1 MIILYHEAVILLIA
15 LILSCAASV
24 PKFGW
29 PDSDQ
34 YSRVIVNATQGIES
48 RPRAW
53 FAHDKL
59 ITDFA
64 ITNVDQI
71 GNDAAVKEY
80 EVTRR
85 ILKSWGLAVG
95 TYISGTTVL
104 PETRETRWPW
114 QTVPSEWMPA
124 TARYVGNW
132 PTMPYR
138 KIMDVSDPE
147 TMRSFH
153 KGLKRL
159 WEQSPA
165 PVRFVDN
172 AAIHSSAGKGQ
183 PWNAYC
189 ANILEIR
196 KIGESM
202 GSLQVFNVALHVG
215 MLSNEE
221 TQDLITAVGGNG
233 IALEMPWSSAIRKD
247 GSLSRNAEVR
257 YRQLLDAG
265 TGIILLPLDVDAEQ
279 LASWVR
285 TWRKPTDHLYIGGSF
300 FKPPDMK
307 VFGPAQVR

>member
-1 MIILYHEAVILLIA
+1 MITYHKTVVLLVA
-15 LILSCAASV
+15 LTLSRAASV
-24 PKFGW
+24 PKYVW

-48 RPRAW
+48 RPRSW
-53 FAHDKL
+53 FTHDKL
-59 ITDFA
+59 VTDFA

-80 EVTRR
+80 EVTRQ

-104 PETRETRWPW
+104 SQKRETRWPW

-132 PTMPYR
+132 PTMPDR

-153 KGLKRL
+153 KGLKQL

-183 PWNAYC
+183 AWKAYC

-202 GSLQVFNVALHVG
+202 GSLQIFNVALHVG
-215 MLSNEE
+215 LLSNEE
-221 TQDLITAVGGNG
+221 TQDLITAVPE
-233 IALEMPWSSAIRKD
+233 IQKQAIRNMEMAPPARVTD
-247 GSLSRNAEVR
+247 GLEVF
-257 YRQLLDAG
+257 DA
-265 TGIILLPLDVDAEQ
+265 
-279 LASWVR
+279 
-285 TWRKPTDHLYIGGSF
+285 
-300 FKPPDMK
+300 
-307 VFGPAQVR
+307 AQF